1 MTKDQYLHK
10 IRQACESLG
19 VYRVEFSRARVRLA
33 AVYVRIE
40 QLQALFDSGELSD
53 ESATDT
59 KMGPVS
65 DPRLQRLDILYEKA
79 LALEKSL
86 GLTADSARKILP
98 DIFTKDDSP
107 ADPFAAVFAKRSAG

>member
-19 VYRVEFSRARVRLA
+19 VHRVEFSRARVRLA
-33 AVYVRIE
+33 AIYVRIE
-40 QLQALFDSGELSD
+40 QLQSLFDSGELSD
-53 ESATDT
+53 LDT
-59 KMGPVS
+59 IELKVGPVS

-98 DIFTKDDSP
+98 DIFAKDESA
-107 ADPFAAVFAKRSAG
+107 ADPFAAMFGKRSAG